1 MTIFSSDSILF
12 CFIYIAPNLNHLVF
26 DLQILSITIMQAGS
40 AYVFNLL
47 YSLPAFCN
55 WEQILNMKKNLC
67 SI

>member
-47 YSLPAFCN
+47 
-55 WEQILNMKKNLC
+55 NLC
-67 SI
+67 QPFVTGNKYLI